1 MQSAATYSTSNPT
14 VIPDG
19 GLATFLT
26 ATEGRWAQDNP
37 WVDEYDDIGPTQGI
51 GSVKQVADKIAEF
64 GRNEDTYIVHAAHGE
79 TVIPM
84 EVLDADPRLKA
95 RLFNQMKDMG
105 IEPERYVVGSEL
117 NSINPVTGQPEF
129 FIKKLG
135 SAIWKG
141 VKKVFR
147 TAAQIVLPIVGG
159 MMLGPLGAFVGS
171 YAGTLIAG
179 GNSAQ
184 ALKAAKV
191 AGITQGVFQ
200 AGSAAVQ
207 AAGAAGQQAAQAG
220 QTLTAGQKLAAGI
233 KGGVSSIGQGL
244 GLASGPNYF
253 QQFSGG
259 IGGFL
264 KPVQGG
270 GFNLPTL
277 GKKIAAG
284 SAAAGK
290 YQAALNPYANT
301 LLQPVQVTAQ
311 PVGVGATPNVAL
323 PQGQSILA
331 SGAATPGGAATT
343 GGTVNVASQMAER
356 EAYIRD
362 IAKVGVNNNPVPGD
376 PLATVRGPNP
386 AYANELAKKIGSPI
400 RFTAKGTEYSI
411 RPYGGAMPAPSAT
424 ANVASQV
431 APPAGP
437 PAGAPVPPAGAPVP
451 PAVNPNK
458 AAFDAMVAK
467 KDAGFLERL
476 KGTGG
481 YFDMESLG
489 NLKDMILGGRDLA
502 TTRANMDKAAQ
513 YLVDSGKAVDLI
525 QANAIIKQSYTPGLL
540 AKWGPAGMVVLGLV
554 ATEDPDQPE
563 IPQITTGFD
572 VYDPNIHGI
581 QQPNFG
587 GYGASFAPAQGQG
600 SMAGQAPALVAGGG
614 GMYADFPRR
623 DGPIYGPGTETSD
636 DIPAMLSDGEFV
648 MTSRAVRGAG
658 GGDRERGMQRMYN
671 IMNAFEGGAV

>member
-1 MQSAATYSTSNPT
+1 MQSAATYSASNPT

-37 WVDEYDDIGPTQGI
+37 WADEYDDIGPTQGI

-79 TVIPM
+79 TVVPM

-95 RLFNQMKDMG
+95 RLFGQMKDMG
-105 IEPERYVVGSEL
+105 IEPERYIVGSEL

-159 MMLGPLGAFVGS
+159 MMLGPLGAFIGG
-171 YAGTLIAG
+171 YAGNLIAG
-179 GNSAQ
+179 GNSAS
-184 ALKAAKV
+184 ALKAAKISGILSV
-191 AGITQGVFQ
+191 VQGGITGGMK
-200 AGSAAVQ
+200 AASAAS
-207 AAGAAGQQAAQAG
+207 QQAAATG

-233 KGGVSSIGQGL
+233 KGGVSTIGQGI
-244 GLASGPNYF
+244 GLAPGPNYL
-253 QQFSGG
+253 QQFTQG
-259 IGGFL
+259 IGGFM

-301 LLQPVQVTAQ
+301 LLQPLIDPATGLPYGQ
-311 PVGVGATPNVAL
+311 PPVVKPNVTP
-323 PQGQSILA
+323 PQGKSLLA
-331 SGAATPGGAATT
+331 GTPTT
-343 GGTVNVASQMAER
+343 
-356 EAYIRD
+356 
-362 IAKVGVNNNPVPGD
+362 
-376 PLATVRGPNP
+376 
-386 AYANELAKKIGSPI
+386 
-400 RFTAKGTEYSI
+400 
-411 RPYGGAMPAPSAT
+411 
-424 ANVASQV
+424 NVASQV
-431 APPAGP
+431 DSGPAASGPAASGP
-437 PAGAPVPPAGAPVP
+437 PAVD
-451 PAVNPNK
+451 PNK
-458 AAFDAMVAK
+458 AAYDAMVSK
-467 KDAGFLERL
+467 YDKRYNFLERL
-476 KGTGG
+476 KGPDQRYFGG
-481 YFDMESLG
+481 DKDLLG
-489 NLKDMILGGRDLA
+489 NLKDMILGGRDL
-502 TTRANMDKAAQ
+502 TTTKANMNKAAQ
-513 YLVDSGKAVDLI
+513 HLVTTQGMSLPDAQAFI
-525 QANAIIKQSYTPGLL
+525 QKNYTPGLL
-540 AKWGPAGMVVLGLV
+540 AKWGPAGLVVLGLA
-554 ATEDPDQPE
+554 ATQEAEQPE
-563 IPQITTGFD
+563 MPQITTGFD

-581 QQPNFG
+581 QQPDFG
-587 GYGASFAPAQGQG
+587 GYGASFAPAQGRG
-600 SMAGQAPALVAGGG
+600 TMAGQAPALVAGGG

-648 MTSRAVRGAG
+648 MTARAVRGAG

>member
-1 MQSAATYSTSNPT
+1 MQSAATYSASNPT

-37 WVDEYDDIGPTQGI
+37 WADEYDDIGPSQGI

-79 TVIPM
+79 TVVPM

-207 AAGAAGQQAAQAG
+207 AVGAAGQQAAQAG

-233 KGGVSSIGQGL
+233 KGGISSIGQGL

-253 QQFSGG
+253 QQFTQG

-277 GKKIAAG
+277 GKKISAG

-356 EAYIRD
+356 EAYIRN
-362 IAKVGVNNNPVPGD
+362 IAESGVQG
-376 PLATVRGPNP
+376 AGPNP

-411 RPYGGAMPAPSAT
+411 RPYGGATPAPSAT
-424 ANVASQV
+424 ANVAPQV
-431 APPAGP
+431 ASPAA
-437 PAGAPVPPAGAPVP
+437 PAAPAAPS
-451 PAVNPNK
+451 AVDPNK
-458 AAFDAMVAK
+458 AAYDAMVAK
-467 KDAGFLERL
+467 KDATFFDRL
-476 KGTGG
+476 KGPDQQWFGG
-481 YFDMESLG
+481 DKDLLG
-489 NLKDMILGGRDLA
+489 NMKDMILGGRDLA
-502 TTRANMDKAAQ
+502 TTRADINKAAQ
-513 YLVDSGKAVDLI
+513 YLSTRDGISIG
-525 QANAIIKQSYTPGLL
+525 QAEAMIKSELTPGLL
-540 AKWGPAGMVVLGLV
+540 QKWGPAAMVVLGLV

-563 IPQITTGFD
+563 MPQITTGFD

-587 GYGASFAPAQGQG
+587 GYGASFAPAQGRG
-600 SMAGQAPALVAGGG
+600 SMAGQAPAFVAGGG

-648 MTSRAVRGAG
+648 MTARAVRGAG

>member
-1 MQSAATYSTSNPT
+1 MQSAATYSASNPT

-37 WVDEYDDIGPTQGI
+37 WAGEYDDIGPSQGI

-95 RLFNQMKDMG
+95 RLFSQMKGMG
-105 IEPERYVVGSEL
+105 IEPERYIVGSEL

-129 FIKKLG
+129 FLKKLA
-135 SAIWKG
+135 SSVWKG

-147 TAAQIVLPIVGG
+147 TAAQIVLPIVGFAIG
-159 MMLGPLGAFVGS
+159 GPIGSALGS

-184 ALKAAKV
+184 ALKSAKI
-191 AGITQGVFQ
+191 AGITAGITS
-200 AGSAAVQ
+200 AGSAALQ
-207 AAGAAGQQAAQAG
+207 AVGAAGQQAAAAG
-220 QTLTAGQKLAAGI
+220 QTLTAGQKLAAGL

-244 GLASGPNYF
+244 GLASGPNYL
-253 QQFSGG
+253 QQFTGG

-331 SGAATPGGAATT
+331 SGAATPGG
-343 GGTVNVASQMAER
+343 TVNVASQMAER

-411 RPYGGAMPAPSAT
+411 RPYGEAMPAPSAT

-431 APPAGP
+431 APA
-437 PAGAPVPPAGAPVP
+437 
-451 PAVNPNK
+451 AVNPNK
-458 AAFDAMVAK
+458 AAFDAMQAK
-467 KDAGFLERL
+467 KSATFFDRL
-476 KGTGG
+476 KGPDQRFFGG
-481 YFDMESLG
+481 DKDLLSNM
-489 NLKDMILGGRDLA
+489 KDMILGGRDLN
-502 TTRANMDKAAQ
+502 TTKANMDKAAQ
-513 YLVDSGKAVDLI
+513 YLKTRDGIPLGQAEAMIKADL
-525 QANAIIKQSYTPGLL
+525 TPGLL
-540 AKWGPAGMVVLGLV
+540 QKWGPAGMVVLGLV
-554 ATEDPDQPE
+554 APEQPE
-563 IPQITTGFD
+563 MPQITTGFD

-600 SMAGQAPALVAGGG
+600 AMAGQAPAFVAGGG
-614 GMYADFPRR
+614 GMTADFPRR

-648 MTSRAVRGAG
+648 MTARAVRGAG
-658 GGDRERGMQRMYN
+658 GGDREQGMQRMYN

>member
-1 MQSAATYSTSNPT
+1 MQSAATYSASNPT

-37 WVDEYDDIGPTQGI
+37 WADEYDDIGPTQGI

-79 TVIPM
+79 TVVPM

-105 IEPERYVVGSEL
+105 IEPERYIVGSEL

-147 TAAQIVLPIVGG
+147 TAAQIVLPIVGFSIG
-159 MMLGPLGAFVGS
+159 GPIGAALGSA
-171 YAGTLIAG
+171 AGTLIAG

-184 ALKAAKV
+184 ALKSAKISGIT
-191 AGITQGVFQ
+191 AGIFS
-200 AGSAAVQ
+200 AGSAALQ
-207 AAGAAGQQAAQAG
+207 AAGAASQQAAQAG

-253 QQFSGG
+253 QQFTQG

-277 GKKIAAG
+277 GKKISAG

-290 YQAALNPYANT
+290 YQAALNPYADT
-301 LLQPVQVTAQ
+301 LLQPLIDPATGLPYGQ
-311 PVGVGATPNVAL
+311 PPVVKPTVGL

-356 EAYIRD
+356 EAYIRNV
-362 IAKVGVNNNPVPGD
+362 AKFGVDPSPGN

-411 RPYGGAMPAPSAT
+411 RPYGGATPASSAT
-424 ANVASQV
+424 ANVAPQV
-431 APPAGP
+431 ASPAA
-437 PAGAPVPPAGAPVP
+437 PAPAAPVP
-451 PAVNPNK
+451 PAVDPNK
-458 AAFDAMVAK
+458 AAYDAMVAK
-467 KDAGFLERL
+467 KDATFFDRL
-476 KGTGG
+476 KGPDQRFFGG
-481 YFDMESLG
+481 DKDLLG
-489 NLKDMILGGRDLA
+489 NMKDMILGGRDLA
-502 TTRANMDKAAQ
+502 TTKANMDKAAQ
-513 YLVDSGKAVDLI
+513 YLVDQSNGQLSIVDA
-525 QANAIIKQSYTPGLL
+525 QAAIKKNLTPGLL
-540 AKWGPAGMVVLGLV
+540 QKWGPAAMVVLGLV
-554 ATEDPDQPE
+554 ATEDPEQPE
-563 IPQITTGFD
+563 MPQITT
-572 VYDPNIHGI
+572 
-581 QQPNFG
+581 
-587 GYGASFAPAQGQG
+587 
-600 SMAGQAPALVAGGG
+600 
-614 GMYADFPRR
+614 
-623 DGPIYGPGTETSD
+623 
-636 DIPAMLSDGEFV
+636 
-648 MTSRAVRGAG
+648 
-658 GGDRERGMQRMYN
+658 
-671 IMNAFEGGAV
+671 

>member
-1 MQSAATYSTSNPT
+1 MQSAATYSASNPT
-14 VIPDG
+14 IIPDG

-37 WVDEYDDIGPTQGI
+37 WLDEYDDIGPTQGI
-51 GSVKQVADKIAEF
+51 GSVKNVADKIAEF

-79 TVIPM
+79 TVVPM
-84 EVLDADPRLKA
+84 EVLNADPRLKA
-95 RLFNQMKDMG
+95 RLFGQMKDMG
-105 IEPERYVVGSEL
+105 IEPERYIVGSEL

-129 FIKKLG
+129 FIKKLA
-135 SAIWKG
+135 SKVWST

-159 MMLGPLGAFVGS
+159 MFGPIGAMVGG
-171 YAGTLIAG
+171 YAGNLIAG
-179 GNSAQ
+179 GNSTTAW
-184 ALKAAKV
+184 KAAKI
-191 AGITQGVFQ
+191 AGITQGIMQ
-200 AGSAAVQ
+200 AGSAALQ
-207 AAGAAGQQAAQAG
+207 AAGAAGQQAAATG
-220 QTLTAGQKLAAGI
+220 QTLTTGQKLAAGI

-277 GKKIAAG
+277 GKKISAG

-290 YQAALNPYANT
+290 YQAALNPYKNT
-301 LLQPVQVTAQ
+301 LLQPV
-311 PVGVGATPNVAL
+311 PTPPTINDLQEVDVLGTRRPPL
-323 PQGQSILA
+323 PGT
-331 SGAATPGGAATT
+331 ATPGGAATS
-343 GGTVNVASQMAER
+343 NVASQMAQR
-356 EAYIRD
+356 ESYIRN
-362 IAKVGVNNNPVPGD
+362 IAESGVQG
-376 PLATVRGPNP
+376 AGPNP
-386 AYANELAKKIGSPI
+386 AYANELAKKINSPI

-411 RPYGGAMPAPSAT
+411 RPYGEAMPAPSAT
-424 ANVASQV
+424 ANVAAQV

-437 PAGAPVPPAGAPVP
+437 PAGAPVPPAGPPVP
-451 PAVNPNK
+451 PAVDPNK
-458 AAFDAMVAK
+458 AAFDAMQAK
-467 KDAGFLERL
+467 KSATFFDRL
-476 KGTGG
+476 KGPDQQWFGG
-481 YFDMESLG
+481 DKDLLG
-489 NLKDMILGGRDLA
+489 NMKDMILGGRDLA
-502 TTRANMDKAAQ
+502 TTRADINKAAQ
-513 YLVDSGKAVDLI
+513 YLSTRDGI
-525 QANAIIKQSYTPGLL
+525 PIGQAEAIIKADLTPGLL
-540 AKWGPAGMVVLGLV
+540 QKWGPAGMVVLGLV
-554 ATEDPDQPE
+554 STEDPDQPE

-572 VYDPNIHGI
+572 VYDSNIHGI